1 MRTYAILT
9 GILIHKFFSIFYPA
23 ECELT
28 VNFCEYKLTQI
39 KKVLEPQL
47 INLGFNIMYYY
58 SCLQICFNKIKLMVS
73 PLLKNDTQNQNPKQ
87 KTKFFS
93 IYKDGGIVSQSFID
107 NDILDELI
115 KIYGESN
122 NNYLLIISQENPD
135 SKQINKIHYTY
146 FPKSIEDY
154 KHSNIRFFSI
164 ELTYNDETYQIEL
177 INNKHNHYIV
187 SNILD
192 KHFFQYYLTTVL
204 KVNVDNNSFNY
215 NVSIIDHNV
224 NIIHLTPN
232 DYLIIK
238 EDSYEIVKTN
248 VTKTNSDDN
257 IGLVYNNDNNKD
269 KDNDK
274 DKNTEKID
282 DKSNSSP
289 DNYNKNDKEQ
299 LLYE

>member
-39 KKVLEPQL
+39 KKVLEPHL

-58 SCLQICFNKIKLMVS
+58 SCLQIRFNKIKLMVS

-154 KHSNIRFFSI
+154 KH
-164 ELTYNDETYQIEL
+164 
-177 INNKHNHYIV
+177 NHYIV

-192 KHFFQYYLTTVL
+192 KHFFQYYLTNVL
-204 KVNVDNNSFNY
+204 KVSVDNNSFNY

-248 VTKTNSDDN
+248 VKKTNSDAN

>member
-1 MRTYAILT
+1 MRL
-9 GILIHKFFSIFYPA
+9 A
-23 ECELT
+23 EI
-28 VNFCEYKLTQI
+28 VN
-39 KKVLEPQL
+39 
-47 INLGFNIMYYY
+47 
-58 SCLQICFNKIKLMVS
+58 
-73 PLLKNDTQNQNPKQ
+73 
-87 KTKFFS
+87 
-93 IYKDGGIVSQSFID
+93 
-107 NDILDELI
+107 
-115 KIYGESN
+115 N

-154 KHSNIRFFSI
+154 KLSKLRFFSI

-187 SNILD
+187 SNRLD
-192 KHFFQYYLTTVL
+192 KHFFQYYLTNVL
-204 KVNVDNNSFNY
+204 KVSVDNNSFNY

-248 VTKTNSDDN
+248 VKKTNSDDN
-257 IGLVYNNDNNKD
+257 IGLVYNNDNNKN

-274 DKNTEKID
+274 NTEEIE

-289 DNYNKNDKEQ
+289 DNYKKNDKEQ
-299 LLYE
+299 LLCE

>member
-1 MRTYAILT
+1 
-9 GILIHKFFSIFYPA
+9 
-23 ECELT
+23 
-28 VNFCEYKLTQI
+28 
-39 KKVLEPQL
+39 
-47 INLGFNIMYYY
+47 
-58 SCLQICFNKIKLMVS
+58 MVS

-146 FPKSIEDY
+146 FPKSIDDY
-154 KHSNIRFFSI
+154 KLSKLRFFSI
-164 ELTYNDETYQIEL
+164 ELTYNDEIYQIEL

-232 DYLIIK
+232 DYLIIN

-248 VTKTNSDDN
+248 VKKTNSDNN
-257 IGLVYNNDNNKD
+257 IGLVYNNDNNKN
-269 KDNDK
+269 KDNDN
-274 DKNTEKID
+274 DKNTEEID